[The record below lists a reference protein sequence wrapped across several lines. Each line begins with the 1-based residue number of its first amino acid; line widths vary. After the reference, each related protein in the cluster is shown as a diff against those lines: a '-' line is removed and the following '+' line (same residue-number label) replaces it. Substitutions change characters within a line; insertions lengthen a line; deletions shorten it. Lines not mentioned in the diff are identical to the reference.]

1 MSDSTST
8 TDRDT
13 KQVAREQGQQVK
25 GSAKDAASN
34 VAGTAGERAREV
46 RQQAGTH
53 ARGIAGEATRQLR
66 GRAEQETERAGG
78 ALSNAGNQLQALA
91 EGRIDDAGVFGD
103 YARQAADSVNRWADS
118 VQERGLDGLVDD
130 LRGYARRRPGMFLLS
145 AVAAGVVAG
154 RFGRNLREEMSDDG
168 PSGSSGTATAG
179 ASGRRDPAGIPQSTS
194 QTSPTGTQSTGTQSG
209 GPASTPVPPTTPPTT
224 PPPARSADRPRDDVI
239 VGEQQ
244 VDVQAERARA
254 DDIDFE
260 RTDVNQRRMS

>member
-1 MSDSTST
+1 MMSDSTRTS
-8 TDRDT
+8 DRDT

-25 GSAKDAASN
+25 GSARDAASN

-53 ARGIAGEATRQLR
+53 ARGIAGEATRQLK
-66 GRAEQETERAGG
+66 GRAEQETERAGS
-78 ALSNAGNQLQALA
+78 ALSNAGSQLQALA

-103 YARQAADSVNRWADS
+103 YARQAAESVNRWADS

-130 LRGYARRRPGMFLLS
+130 LRGYARRRPGVFLVS

-154 RFGRNLREEMSDDG
+154 RFGRNLREEMSDDSS
-168 PSGSSGTATAG
+168 SGSSRTVTSE
-179 ASGRRDPAGIPQSTS
+179 ASGSRDPAGIPQSTS
-194 QTSPTGTQSTGTQSG
+194 QTSSTGTPSTASG
-209 GPASTPVPPTTPPTT
+209 TVPSSTPPTT

-244 VDVQAERARA
+244 VDVEAERARA

>member
-1 MSDSTST
+1 MMSDSTRT

-25 GSAKDAASN
+25 GSARDAASN

-53 ARGIAGEATRQLR
+53 ARGIAGEATRQLK
-66 GRAEQETERAGG
+66 GRAEQETERAGS
-78 ALSNAGNQLQALA
+78 ALSNAGGQLQALA

-103 YARQAADSVNRWADS
+103 YARQAAESVNRWADS

-130 LRGYARRRPGMFLLS
+130 LRGYARRRPGVFLLS

-154 RFGRNLREEMSDDG
+154 RFGRNLREEMSDDS
-168 PSGSSGTATAG
+168 PSGSSHTLNSG

-194 QTSPTGTQSTGTQSG
+194 QTSSTGT
-209 GPASTPVPPTTPPTT
+209 VPPSTPPTT
-224 PPPARSADRPRDDVI
+224 PPSARSADRSRDDVI

-244 VDVQAERARA
+244 VDVEAERARA